1 MNACIYRRYG
11 PLSLSERIENLMM
24 SVQKPV
30 RYMGGEFNAVMK
42 DPERVDVRYAFLF
55 PDTYE
60 VGMSHLGMKI
70 LYSAIN
76 AREDAWCERV
86 FSPWVDMA
94 ELMRR
99 DGIPL
104 FSLES
109 RTPVKYFDMLGIT
122 LQYEMS
128 FTNILEALDLAGIPL
143 RSADRREGPFII
155 VGGPCAFNP
164 EPLAPFVDLVALG
177 DGEEETQQTIDL
189 YRQWKAAGLP
199 REEYLRMAARI
210 PGIYVPSLYEV
221 SYNDDGTIRAVT
233 PRPGSGAPEIV
244 KKALVNDLDSATY
257 PEKLIVP
264 YGEII
269 HNRIMLEIFRGCTRG
284 CRFCQAGMIYRPIRE
299 RSIEHL
305 MQLADNLVSSTGYDE
320 ISLMSLSSGDYSCL
334 PELAHQMVERFA
346 AKRVRISLPSQ
357 RIDTVLTD
365 TLKETQKVKKT
376 ALTLAPEAGT
386 QRLRDVIN
394 KGVTEA
400 DLIRSV
406 TDAFEQG
413 WSAVKLYFMLGLP
426 TETDEDVLG
435 IADLAQKVRACYFS
449 VPKERRA
456 PGLRITVSAS
466 VFVPKNDTPFQ
477 WAPQLDYDT
486 VVHRQQLL
494 RQALSRVK
502 GVDFKYHA
510 PDLSYIEAVLAR
522 GDRRLAEAMERAWRM
537 GCRFDGWSDQF
548 RYDLWLKAFEEEGL
562 DPDFYALRPRPT
574 DEMFPWDHLDCG
586 VTKAYMLRE
595 WEKAQRAECTP
606 DCRKGCTGCGM
617 KRYGACQGR

>member
-1 MNACIYRRYG
+1 M
-11 PLSLSERIENLMM
+11 SLSERIENLMM

-42 DPERVDVRYAFLF
+42 DANGVDVRYAFLF

-70 LYSAIN
+70 LYHAIN
-76 AREDAWCERV
+76 ARDDAWCERV

-94 ELMRR
+94 DLMRR

-104 FSLES
+104 FTLES
-109 RTPVKYFDMLGIT
+109 RTPVREFDLLGIT

-128 FTNILEALDLAGIPL
+128 FTNILEALDLSGIPL
-143 RSADRREGPFII
+143 RSADRTEGPFII
-155 VGGPCAFNP
+155 CGGPCAFNP

-189 YRQWKAAGLP
+189 YKQWKAAGLP
-199 REEYLRMAARI
+199 RSEYLRMAAHI
-210 PGIYVPSLYEV
+210 PGIYVPSLYDV
-221 SYNDDGTIRAVT
+221 CYNDDGTVRSVT
-233 PRPGSGAPEIV
+233 PKPGSGAPEVV
-244 KKALVNDLDSATY
+244 KKALVKDLDSATY

-284 CRFCQAGMIYRPIRE
+284 CRFCQAGMIYRPVRE
-299 RSIEHL
+299 RSVEHL
-305 MQLADNLVSSTGYDE
+305 MQMADSLVSSTGYDE

-334 PELAHQMVERFA
+334 PELAHRMVERFA
-346 AKRVRISLPSQ
+346 ARRVRISLPSQ

-435 IADLAQKVRACYFS
+435 IADLAEKVRRCYFS

-477 WAPQLDYDT
+477 WAPQLDYET

-494 RQALSRVK
+494 RQTLSKVK

-510 PDLSYIEAVLAR
+510 PDLSYIEAVFAR
-522 GDRRLAEAMERAWRM
+522 GDRRLGDAMERAWRM

-548 RYDLWLKAFEEEGL
+548 RYDLWLKAFEAEGI

-574 DEMFPWDHLDCG
+574 DEVFPWDHLDCG
-586 VTKAYMLRE
+586 VTKAYLLRE
-595 WEKAQRAECTP
+595 WEKAQRAECTM

-617 KRYGACQGR
+617 KRYGACEGR

>member
-1 MNACIYRRYG
+1 M
-11 PLSLSERIENLMM
+11 SLSERIENLMM

-42 DPERVDVRYAFLF
+42 DPDGVAVRYAFLF

-70 LYSAIN
+70 LYHAIN
-76 AREDAWCERV
+76 ARDDAWCERV

-94 ELMRR
+94 DLMRR

-109 RTPVKYFDMLGIT
+109 RTPVKDFDLLGIT

-143 RSADRREGPFII
+143 RSADRTEGPFII
-155 VGGPCAFNP
+155 CGGPCAFNP

-199 REEYLRMAARI
+199 RSEYLRMAAQI
-210 PGIYVPSLYEV
+210 PGIYVPSLYDV
-221 SYNDDGTIRAVT
+221 TYNDDGTVRSVT
-233 PRPGSGAPEIV
+233 PKPGSGAPEV
-244 KKALVNDLDSATY
+244 VRKALVKDLDSVTY

-299 RSIEHL
+299 RSVGHL
-305 MQLADNLVSSTGYDE
+305 MQMADSLVSSTGYEE

-334 PELAHQMVERFA
+334 PELAHRMVERFA
-346 AKRVRISLPSQ
+346 SKRVRISLPSQ
-357 RIDTVLTD
+357 RIDNVLTD

-426 TETDEDVLG
+426 TETNEDVLG
-435 IADLAQKVRACYFS
+435 IADLAEKVRKCYFS

-494 RQALSRVK
+494 RQALSKVK

-510 PDLSYIEAVLAR
+510 PDLSYIEAVFAR
-522 GDRRLAEAMERAWRM
+522 GDRRLGEAMERAWRM

-548 RYDLWLKAFEEEGL
+548 RYDLWLKAFEESGI

-574 DEMFPWDHLDCG
+574 DEVFPWDHLDCG
-586 VTKAYMLRE
+586 VTKAYLLRE

-617 KRYGACQGR
+617 KRYGACEGR

>member
-1 MNACIYRRYG
+1 M
-11 PLSLSERIENLMM
+11 SLSERIENLMM

-42 DPERVDVRYAFLF
+42 DANGVDVRYAFLF

-70 LYSAIN
+70 LYHAIN
-76 AREDAWCERV
+76 ARDDAWCERV

-94 ELMRR
+94 DLMRR

-104 FSLES
+104 FTLES
-109 RTPVKYFDMLGIT
+109 RTPVREFDLLGIT

-128 FTNILEALDLAGIPL
+128 FTNILEALDLSGIPL
-143 RSADRREGPFII
+143 RSADRTEGPFII
-155 VGGPCAFNP
+155 CGGPCAFNP

-199 REEYLRMAARI
+199 RSEYLRMAAHI
-210 PGIYVPSLYEV
+210 PGIYVPSLYDV
-221 SYNDDGTIRAVT
+221 CYNDDGTVRSVT
-233 PRPGSGAPEIV
+233 PKPGSGAPEVV
-244 KKALVNDLDSATY
+244 KKALVKDLDSTTY

-284 CRFCQAGMIYRPIRE
+284 CRFCQAGMIYRPVRE
-299 RSIEHL
+299 RSVEHL
-305 MQLADNLVSSTGYDE
+305 MQMADSLVSSTGYDE

-334 PELAHQMVERFA
+334 PELAHRMVERFA
-346 AKRVRISLPSQ
+346 ARRVRISLPSQ

-435 IADLAQKVRACYFS
+435 IADLAEKVRRCYFS

-477 WAPQLDYDT
+477 WAPQLDYET

-494 RQALSRVK
+494 RQTLSKVK

-510 PDLSYIEAVLAR
+510 PDLSYIEAVFAR
-522 GDRRLAEAMERAWRM
+522 GDRRLGDAMERAWRM

-548 RYDLWLKAFEEEGL
+548 RYDLWLKAFEAEGIN
-562 DPDFYALRPRPT
+562 PDFYALRPRTT
-574 DEMFPWDHLDCG
+574 DEVFPWDHLDCG
-586 VTKAYMLRE
+586 VTKAYLLRE
-595 WEKAQRAECTP
+595 WEKAQRAECTM

-617 KRYGACQGR
+617 KRYGACEGR

>member
-1 MNACIYRRYG
+1 MT
-11 PLSLSERIENLMM
+11 LSDRIEKLFM

-42 DPERVDVRYAFLF
+42 DPASVDVRYAFLF

-70 LYSAIN
+70 LYHAIN
-76 AREDAWCERV
+76 RREDAWCERV

-94 ELMRR
+94 DLMRQN
-99 DGIPL
+99 DIPL

-109 RTPVKYFDMLGIT
+109 RTPIAEFDLLGIT

-143 RSADRREGPFII
+143 LQADRKEGPFVIC
-155 VGGPCAFNP
+155 GGPCAFNP
-164 EPLAPFVDLVALG
+164 EPLAPFVDLIALG
-177 DGEEETQQTIDL
+177 DGEEETLQTIDV
-189 YRQWKAAGLP
+189 YKKWKASGLP
-199 REEYLRMAARI
+199 REEYLKMAAQI
-210 PGIYVPSLYEV
+210 PGIYVPSLYDV
-221 SYNDDGTIRAVT
+221 NYNPDGTVAAVT
-233 PRPGSGAPEIV
+233 PKPGSGAPEV
-244 KKALVNDLDSATY
+244 VRKAMVTDLDAVQY

-264 YGEII
+264 YGEIV

-299 RSIEHL
+299 RSVDHL
-305 MQLADNLVSSTGYDE
+305 MEMAEKLVSSTGYDE

-334 PELAHQMVERFA
+334 PELAHNMVERFS
-346 AKRVRISLPSQ
+346 AKRVKISLPSQ

-365 TLKETQKVKKT
+365 TLKETQKVRKT

-435 IADLAQKVRACYFS
+435 IADLAEKVRRCYFS
-449 VPKERRA
+449 VPKEKRA
-456 PGLRITVSAS
+456 PGLRITVSCS

-494 RQALSRVK
+494 RQALNRVK

-510 PDLSYIEAVLAR
+510 PDVSYIEAVFAR
-522 GDRRLAEAMERAWRM
+522 GDRRLGEAMELAWRR

-548 RYDLWLKAFEEEGL
+548 RYDVWLKAFEDTGL
-562 DPDFYALRPRPT
+562 DPDFYATRPRPV
-574 DEMFPWDHLDCG
+574 DEVFPWDHLDCG
-586 VTKAYMLRE
+586 VTKKYLLRE
-595 WEKAQRAECTP
+595 WEKAQRAECTH

-617 KRYGACQGR
+617 KRYPGACAGKTPPEDMQ

>member
-1 MNACIYRRYG
+1 M
-11 PLSLSERIENLMM
+11 SLSDRIENLLM

-42 DPERVDVRYAFLF
+42 DADAVDVRYAFLF

-70 LYSAIN
+70 LYHAIN
-76 AREDAWCERV
+76 KREDAWCERV

-109 RTPVKYFDMLGIT
+109 RTPVREFDLLGIT

-143 RSADRREGPFII
+143 RREDRREGPFVIC
-155 VGGPCAFNP
+155 GGPCAFNP
-164 EPLAPFVDLVALG
+164 EPLAPFVDLIALG
-177 DGEEETQQTIDL
+177 DGEEETLQTIDV
-189 YRQWKAAGLP
+189 YKWWKASGRP
-199 REEYLRMAARI
+199 REDYLKMAAQI
-210 PGIYVPSLYEV
+210 PGIYVPSLYDV
-221 SYNDDGTIRAVT
+221 QYNPDGTVRGVT
-233 PRPGSGAPEIV
+233 PKPGSGAPEV
-244 KKALVNDLDSATY
+244 VRKAMVNSLDDAVY
-257 PEKLIVP
+257 PDKLIVP

-284 CRFCQAGMIYRPIRE
+284 CRFCQAGMIYRPVRE
-299 RSIEHL
+299 RSINNL
-305 MQLADNLVSSTGYDE
+305 MSMAEDLVSATGYDE

-334 PELAHQMVERFA
+334 PELAHHMVEKFA
-346 AKRVRISLPSQ
+346 ARRVKISLPSQ

-365 TLKETQKVKKT
+365 TLKETQKVRKT

-394 KGVTEA
+394 KGVTEE
-400 DLIRSV
+400 DLMRSV

-426 TETDEDVLG
+426 TETDEDALG
-435 IADLAQKVRACYFS
+435 IADLAEKVRRCYFS

-477 WAPQLDYDT
+477 WSGQLDYET

-510 PDLSYIEAVLAR
+510 PDVSFIEAVFAR
-522 GDRRLAEAMERAWRM
+522 GDRRLAEALERAWRL
-537 GCRFDGWSDQF
+537 GCRFDGRSDQF
-548 RYDLWLKAFEEEGL
+548 RYDLWLRAFEETGI
-562 DPDFYALRPRPT
+562 DPGFYATRERDT
-574 DEMFPWDHLDCG
+574 DEIFPWDHLDCG
-586 VTKAYMLRE
+586 VTKAYLLRE
-595 WEKAQRAECTP
+595 WERARRAECTP
-606 DCRKGCTGCGM
+606 DCRKGCTGCGV
-617 KRYGACQGR
+617 KRSPGACDGR